1 MNLDSTLYKYLVTTG
16 SLPLPGL
23 GTLRVNQQSA
33 TYDIAGKQFLPPT
46 YHFSLDPEEKQSP
59 AQVFVWISSTL
70 AIGDGEAIE
79 SFNGFAN
86 RFKQE
91 LGQTRKSIWEGVGAF
106 KKDLAGV
113 LSFQSEEITPLGLS
127 PVSAEK
133 VIHAHASHTMLVG
146 DQEKT
151 SEEMTAWLEEESTP
165 RNWPM
170 IIAWVLLGLSL
181 LFLGYHFSKKGLNAS
196 AFGNEQTIG
205 ANP

>member
-1 MNLDSTLYKYLVTTG
+1 MNLDSTLYKYLITTG

-59 AQVFVWISSTL
+59 GQVFEWLSTSL
-70 AIGDGEAIE
+70 GIGDGEAIE
-79 SFNGFAN
+79 SLNSFAN
-86 RFKQE
+86 RFKHE
-91 LGQTRKSIWEGVGAF
+91 LGQSRKSIWEGVGAF

-113 LSFQSEEITPLGLS
+113 LSFQSEEITPLGLA
-127 PVSAEK
+127 PVQAEK

-151 SEEMTAWLEEESTP
+151 SEEMTAWLEGESTP

-170 IIAWVLLGLSL
+170 ILAWVLLGLSL

-196 AFGNEQTIG
+196 AFGNEQTIEV
-205 ANP
+205 NP